1 MEEYMFIFYFNLL
14 FVVQEIKEKNA
25 VDRTEPAVTALVK
38 KLTRFRPRAAERKNC
53 GVRIKPNAKF
63 LHFSALRDY

>member
-1 MEEYMFIFYFNLL
+1 MTCVWKNTCLFYFNLL
-14 FVVQEIKEKNA
+14 FFVQEIKEKNA

-38 KLTRFRPRAAERKNC
+38 KLTRFRPRAAERKNW

-63 LHFSALRDY
+63 LHFSAL

>member
-1 MEEYMFIFYFNLL
+1 MTCVRKNTCLFYFNLL
-14 FVVQEIKEKNA
+14 FFVQEIKEKNA

-38 KLTRFRPRAAERKNC
+38 KLTCFRPRAAERKNW

-63 LHFSALRDY
+63 LHFSAL

>member
-1 MEEYMFIFYFNLL
+1 MFIFYFNLL

-38 KLTRFRPRAAERKNC
+38 KLTCFSPGPPRGKTGGYVLNRTLN
-53 GVRIKPNAKF
+53 
-63 LHFSALRDY
+63 FSISAQSETTNI